1 MFSKPAAK
9 YKSLAPH
16 IFKSLYLLPYQL
28 YKVFEKTSIF
38 STVEKHFSLC

>member
-16 IFKSLYLLPYQL
+16 IFKSLYLLPYDL
-28 YKVFEKTSIF
+28 YKVFEKNQ
-38 STVEKHFSLC
+38 HFLYGGKTF

>member
-28 YKVFEKTSIF
+28 YKVFEKTQ
-38 STVEKHFSLC
+38 HFLYGRKTF